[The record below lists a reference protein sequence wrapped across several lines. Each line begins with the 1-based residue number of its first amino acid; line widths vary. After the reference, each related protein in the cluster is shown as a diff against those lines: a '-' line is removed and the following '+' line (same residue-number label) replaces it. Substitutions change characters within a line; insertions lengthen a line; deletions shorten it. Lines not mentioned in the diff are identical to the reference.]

1 MIVADFSGQVLVLDS
16 LQDAEALLG
25 IISRGKPVRWDH
37 RLPND
42 ACYVE
47 GATRR
52 CLELT
57 VSPSRVVTEEE
68 AGRLLSVKEAGK

>member
-1 MIVADFSGQVLVLDS
+1 MIVADFGGQVLVLDS

-25 IISRGKPVRWDH
+25 IISRGTPVRWDH
-37 RLPND
+37 RLPSD

-57 VSPSRVVTEEE
+57 VSPSRIMTEDE
-68 AGRLLSVKEAGK
+68 ASRLLSAKEAGE